1 MTEQTDVVEVSET
14 GRILAA
20 ASHVSVFIG
29 VPLFL
34 LPMITRDD
42 AFALYHARQAA
53 LVSIGMLISVLLLVA
68 FSIVTCG
75 FGTIAGPLLMVWYVP
90 AVLGLLD
97 VLGNRQKP
105 IPLIGGFAE
114 QLFSFVELK

>member
-1 MTEQTDVVEVSET
+1 
-14 GRILAA
+14 
-20 ASHVSVFIG
+20 
-29 VPLFL
+29 
-34 LPMITRDD
+34 
-42 AFALYHARQAA
+42 
-53 LVSIGMLISVLLLVA
+53 
-68 FSIVTCG
+68 
-75 FGTIAGPLLMVWYVP
+75 MVWYVP